1 MSEIKNTGSR
11 PVSRPFDVTFAAVF
25 AIAWPMTIAYMTTP
39 LLGLVDTAV
48 IGQLGNAAA
57 LGGLA
62 VGAVLFDV
70 ILATFNFLRSS
81 TTGLVAQAMGR
92 GDPCEQRMV
101 FVRAMAVAL
110 ACGIGIL
117 ITGSL
122 VLDIGLGW
130 IKPSEDVERA
140 TRTYFLIRLYA
151 TPFAMANY
159 VILGWLLGLG
169 KAGQGL
175 MIQVFLNGI
184 NIVLSVYL
192 GLTLKFG
199 IEGVAW
205 ATVIGE
211 GLAVLFGLFVISRHI
226 NLGKLPIISAL
237 KKRDK
242 LMALMSVNTDIMIRS
257 FCLLLVFAWF
267 TGAGARLGELTLA
280 SNAILMHFFYI
291 SGYFLDGFATAAEQ
305 LVGRA
310 IGAHYRPAF
319 VRSVKLATASGLI
332 LAGSLT
338 LVFFVAGPAL
348 IDLLTVNEEIRDE
361 ARIYLPWAALTA
373 LVGVVAFQMDGVFIG
388 ATWSADMRNMML
400 VSLAAFLATCW
411 LAIPG
416 MGNHGLWMA
425 LQVFLGLRGI
435 TLWWRMKVNEAR
447 FFGRD

>member
-1 MSEIKNTGSR
+1 MKEPEFTGAA
-11 PVSRPFDVTFAAVF
+11 PVSRPFTVSFAAVF

-48 IGQLGNAAA
+48 IGQLGIAAA

-70 ILATFNFLRSS
+70 ILATFNFLRAS
-81 TTGLVAQAMGR
+81 TTGLVAQALGR
-92 GDPCEQRMV
+92 DDKAEQQKI
-101 FVRAMAVAL
+101 FIRAMAVAL
-110 ACGIGIL
+110 ACGFGIL
-117 ITGSL
+117 FVGPL
-122 VLDIGLGW
+122 VLDVGLSW
-130 IKPSEDVERA
+130 IKPSADVEKA

-175 MIQVFLNGI
+175 VIQIFLNGI
-184 NIVLSVYL
+184 NIVFSIYL
-192 GLTLKFG
+192 GLVLELG

-205 ATVIGE
+205 ATVLGE
-211 GLAVLFGLFVISRHI
+211 GLAIIFGLFII
-226 NLGKLPIISAL
+226 NHHFSFKNLQIITAL
-237 KKRDK
+237 KDRAK
-242 LMALMSVNTDIMIRS
+242 LLALMSVNRDIMVRS
-257 FCLLLVFAWF
+257 FCLLLAFAWF

-319 VRSVKLATASGLI
+319 NRSVKLATFSGFI
-332 LAGSLT
+332 LAGGLT
-338 LVFFVAGPAL
+338 LVFLLAGPSL
-348 IDLLTVNEEIRDE
+348 VDLLTVNEAVRAE
-361 ARIYLPWAALTA
+361 ARIYLPWAAITA
-373 LVGVVAFQMDGVFIG
+373 LVGVMAFQMDGVFIG

-400 VSLAAFLATCW
+400 LSLAAFLFTIWIAVPYW
-411 LAIPG
+411 
-416 MGNHGLWMA
+416 GNHGLWLA

-435 TLWWRMKVNEAR
+435 TLWWRMKVNLKKV
-447 FFGRD
+447 FG